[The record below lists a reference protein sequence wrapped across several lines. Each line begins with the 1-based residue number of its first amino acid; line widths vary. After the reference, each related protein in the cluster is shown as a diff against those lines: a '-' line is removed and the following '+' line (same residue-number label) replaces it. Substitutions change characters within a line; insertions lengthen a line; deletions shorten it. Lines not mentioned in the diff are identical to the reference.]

1 MEIDAEALLDMARR
15 ERERTGAHV
24 TMTHLVG
31 KAVAEGLAAVPT
43 LAMRLAHGR
52 EYPRESIDVFFIVA
66 TEGGDELTGVK
77 VTGVDR
83 LSPAEIATELERRT
97 SAIATGSDQEFGR
110 AKQMLTVLPPWV
122 LRRALRIS
130 AWLSSDLHLDLPVL
144 GVRREAF
151 GGAMV
156 TSVGMWGV
164 PHAYSPLAG
173 YYRVPLLVCIGAVR
187 QRPVAVAGQVVVR
200 PVFTLT
206 ATFDHRY
213 VDGFHAAHL
222 ARAVEESRAHPCCQP
237 HRPPVS
243 TPNMRILVVEDAKRL
258 ASSLRTGLEAEGFA
272 VDTAYDGT
280 EGLWY
285 AREHAYDAI
294 LLDIM
299 LPGLNGYKVCETLR
313 AEQNWTPILMLTA
326 KDGDLDQVEAL
337 DTGADDYVTKP
348 FSFQVL
354 LARVRSLLRRG
365 RPERP
370 ALLTVGDLVLDP
382 ASHAVTRAGTEL
394 SLTSRE
400 LSLLEFLMRRAGEV
414 VTKADILG
422 HVWDYAFEG
431 DPNIIEVYVGRLRR
445 KVDRPFGRADIETL
459 RGSGYRLRVP
469 DPADQP

>member
-1 MEIDAEALLDMARR
+1 
-15 ERERTGAHV
+15 
-24 TMTHLVG
+24 
-31 KAVAEGLAAVPT
+31 
-43 LAMRLAHGR
+43 
-52 EYPRESIDVFFIVA
+52 
-66 TEGGDELTGVK
+66 
-77 VTGVDR
+77 
-83 LSPAEIATELERRT
+83 
-97 SAIATGSDQEFGR
+97 
-110 AKQMLTVLPPWV
+110 
-122 LRRALRIS
+122 
-130 AWLSSDLHLDLPVL
+130 
-144 GVRREAF
+144 
-151 GGAMV
+151 
-156 TSVGMWGV
+156 
-164 PHAYSPLAG
+164 
-173 YYRVPLLVCIGAVR
+173 
-187 QRPVAVAGQVVVR
+187 
-200 PVFTLT
+200 
-206 ATFDHRY
+206 
-213 VDGFHAAHL
+213 
-222 ARAVEESRAHPCCQP
+222 
-237 HRPPVS
+237 
-243 TPNMRILVVEDAKRL
+243 MRILVVEDEKRL

-272 VDTAYDGT
+272 VDTAYDGV

-285 AREHAYDAI
+285 AREHQYDAI

-400 LSLLEFLMRRAGEV
+400 LSVLEFLMRRAGEV